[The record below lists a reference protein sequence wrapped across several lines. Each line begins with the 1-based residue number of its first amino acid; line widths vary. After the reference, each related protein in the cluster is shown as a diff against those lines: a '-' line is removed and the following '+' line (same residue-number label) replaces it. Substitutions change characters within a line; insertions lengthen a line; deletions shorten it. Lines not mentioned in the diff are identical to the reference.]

1 MNRDRG
7 VRLPLTDGDPASVG
21 PVRLTGRL
29 GAGGMSTVYVGEL
42 TGHGEVAVKVIAA
55 HLSDDEEYRRRLR
68 REVDAL
74 RRVSNPRVAPLVD
87 ADVDGPEPWLAM
99 ASLEGPT
106 LHARVIERG
115 ALTPAEAAIVAD
127 ELAEGL
133 VALHQVGVVHRD
145 LTPANVI
152 LTGSGAV
159 IVDLG
164 IARLGG
170 GAPLTRTGTTL
181 GTPAWMAPEQLT
193 GAAVGPPAD
202 VFAWGGV
209 VTFGATGRAP
219 FGDGDPAAMGYRIV
233 HTPPELAGLDRDLA
247 PIVTAALA
255 PDPADRP
262 TAATLRMALAG
273 EIDAAQLAAPPTRV
287 APLPDPTDVRPAGDA
302 VPSPPPTAVA
312 RNRSTSSPSI
322 ARPRRARRRPSGP
335 WVVLGVVVAVCLVL
349 VVALV
354 ASGPWVV
361 LGVVVAVGLV
371 VLAALLASGG

>member
-1 MNRDRG
+1 MNPDRG
-7 VRLPLTDGDPASVG
+7 VRRALTDGDPTAIG

-29 GAGGMSTVYVGEL
+29 GSGGMSTVYVGEL
-42 TGHGEVAVKVIAA
+42 PGQGEVAVKVIAP
-55 HLSDDEEYRRRLR
+55 HLSGDEEYRRRLR

-74 RRVSNPRVAPLVD
+74 RRVASPRVAPLID

-99 ASLEGPT
+99 AYLAGPT
-106 LHARVIERG
+106 LHARVSGEG
-115 ALTPAEAAIVAD
+115 PLSAPDAALVAD

-152 LTGSGAV
+152 LTEAGAV

-193 GAAVGPPAD
+193 GAAVGPAAD

-209 VTFGATGRAP
+209 VTFAATGRTP

-233 HTPPELAGLDRDLA
+233 HTPPELAGLGEDLA
-247 PIVTAALA
+247 PVVAAALA

-262 TAATLRMALAG
+262 AAATLRMVLAG
-273 EIDAAQLAAPPTRV
+273 EIDAAQITAAPTQVVPPPAPATIRFPGEVV
-287 APLPDPTDVRPAGDA
+287 APPAQ
-302 VPSPPPTAVA
+302 TIIA
-312 RNRSTSSPSI
+312 RNRSTTTPSI
-322 ARPRRARRRPSGP
+322 APPRRRRRGPYWP
-335 WVVLGVVVAVCLVL
+335 WVVLAAIVGVCLVL
-349 VVALV
+349 VL
-354 ASGPWVV
+354 
-361 LGVVVAVGLV
+361 
-371 VLAALLASGG
+371 ALLASGGG

>member
-1 MNRDRG
+1 MNSDHG
-7 VRLPLTDGDPASVG
+7 VRRALIAGDPAVIG
-21 PVRLTGRL
+21 TVRLTGRL
-29 GAGGMSTVYVGEL
+29 GAGGMSTVYVGDL
-42 TGHGEVAVKVIAA
+42 ADHGEVAVKVIAP
-55 HLSDDEEYRRRLR
+55 HLSGDEEYRRRLR

-74 RRVSNPRVAPLVD
+74 RRVSNPRVAPLID
-87 ADVDGPEPWLAM
+87 ADVDGPEPWLVMTYLA
-99 ASLEGPT
+99 GPT
-106 LHARVIERG
+106 LHARVAGRG
-115 ALTPAEAAIVAD
+115 PLPAAEAAAVAD

-152 LTGSGAV
+152 LTGNGAV

-193 GAAVGPPAD
+193 GAPVGPAAD

-209 VTFGATGRAP
+209 VTFAATGRAP

-233 HTPPELAGLDRDLA
+233 HTRPELGGLGRELGPVVA
-247 PIVTAALA
+247 AALA

-262 TAATLRMALAG
+262 AAATLRMVLAG
-273 EIDAAQLAAPPTRV
+273 EIDVATLAAAPTRV
-287 APLPDPTDVRPAGDA
+287 APPPVPDDARSVGDA
-302 VPSPPPTAVA
+302 EPPPLTTVA
-312 RNRSTSSPSI
+312 RNRSTSTPSI
-322 ARPRRARRRPSGP
+322 AWPRRARRGPYRP
-335 WVVLGVVVAVCLVL
+335 WVVLGVIVSVCIVLVL
-349 VVALV
+349 ALV

-361 LGVVVAVGLV
+361 LGVVLAVCLV
-371 VLAALLASGG
+371 LIAALLASGG